1 MIEVLT
7 AKARFS
13 ENDAIPLFTRV
24 AEKDGVFW
32 YDLTNQNYL
41 KYIATMVVVDGF
53 EPPKP
58 SRCKRDALPAELNDH
73 KI

>member
-7 AKARFS
+7 VKVRFS
-13 ENDAIPLFTRV
+13 KEDIIPFATRV
-24 AEKDGVFW
+24 AEKDGIFW
-32 YDLTNQNYL
+32 HDLADQNYL

-73 KI
+73 EI

>member
-7 AKARFS
+7 AKAWFS
-13 ENDAIPLFTRV
+13 EDDAIPLFTRV

-41 KYIATMVVVDGF
+41 KYIATMVVID
-53 EPPKP
+53 
-58 SRCKRDALPAELNDH
+58 RLELSTSCL
-73 KI
+73 